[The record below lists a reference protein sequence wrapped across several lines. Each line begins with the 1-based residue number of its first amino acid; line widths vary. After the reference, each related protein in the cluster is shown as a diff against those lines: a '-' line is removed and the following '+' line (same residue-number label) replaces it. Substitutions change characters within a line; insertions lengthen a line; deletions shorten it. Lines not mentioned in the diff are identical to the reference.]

1 MEPISETSIPAWIEQ
16 IKAFA
21 SANPIVALIAALIL
35 VLIIGS
41 YLLKILK
48 AVRHNSALSGAAA
61 QVRKGVSNP
70 KVGQADII
78 PGSRSTCV
86 EITNTA
92 KIAFTITSIALIRN
106 KTEFPLKLAY
116 SGRIS
121 PPRTLPS
128 VTTIH
133 NGPAE
138 LQPQDTFVFT
148 HPTNA
153 IFILQDKESFQV
165 AFDVKFTAAGT
176 TQKLRIP
183 SATFKKKDLESW

>member
-1 MEPISETSIPAWIEQ
+1 MEPISEPAASTLVDQ
-16 IKAFA
+16 IKTFA
-21 SANPIVALIAALIL
+21 TDNPIVALIAGLIL
-35 VLIIGS
+35 LLIIGS
-41 YLLKILK
+41 YILKILK
-48 AVRHNSALSGAAA
+48 AAKHNAAISAAAA
-61 QVRKGVSNP
+61 QVRKGVAHP

-86 EITNTA
+86 EIINESKATF
-92 KIAFTITSIALIRN
+92 IISSVILIRN

-121 PPRTLPS
+121 PPRTLPPI
-128 VTTIH
+128 TNIH

-138 LQPQDTFVFT
+138 LKPQDIFVFT

-153 IFILQDKESFQV
+153 IFILQEKESFQV
-165 AFDVKFTAAGT
+165 AFDVKFTADGT

-183 SATFKKKDLESW
+183 SATFKKKHLENW